1 VTYAYCPA
9 FDFNP
14 KETDMTF
21 DEIMLI
27 IADKTKTD
35 RQKGADL
42 EAAFLKAAKPSV
54 MALQPMKTRK
64 PRKAKVRDVS
74 PASEAANGF
83 AGHSDEQPDNAH

>member
-1 VTYAYCPA
+1 M
-9 FDFNP
+9 N
-14 KETDMTF
+14 F

-64 PRKAKVRDVS
+64 PRQTKVRDAP
-74 PASEAANGF
+74 PANEAGNGF
-83 AGHSDEQPDNAH
+83 AGHVENEGGVQ

>member
-1 VTYAYCPA
+1 
-9 FDFNP
+9 
-14 KETDMTF
+14 MTF

-54 MALQPMKTRK
+54 MALQAMKTRK
-64 PRKAKVRDVS
+64 PRQAKVRDAS

>member
-1 VTYAYCPA
+1 
-9 FDFNP
+9 
-14 KETDMTF
+14 MTF

-64 PRKAKVRDVS
+64 PRQDKVCDVS
-74 PASEAANGF
+74 PASEAANGS
-83 AGHSDEQPDNAH
+83 AGHVDSEGGVQ

>member
-1 VTYAYCPA
+1 MN
-9 FDFNP
+9 FDG
-14 KETDMTF
+14 
-21 DEIMLI
+21 IMLI

-54 MALQPMKTRK
+54 TALQPMKTRK
-64 PRKAKVRDVS
+64 PRQAKARDVS